1 MDKLIAQA
9 YYKSYLFAWSL
20 KQDLRQAK
28 DAKWKS
34 KLMEWWCLI
43 ENAFKLFKDI
53 DDIEEQIIIFVCE
66 WVLEKIGFTYEN
78 GSYQDFDHKNI
89 HEIFFIFEKEI
100 KIKSIKAD
108 INNKKLIKEIDTY
121 YKKWTKNDLEIKKFE
136 NHTKFSQA
144 LSEIVLDIWE
154 LYNTTGQTII
164 EVDARFVSLTTT
176 VLTIEIKLDPMLVL
190 IGLEHNWH
198 LTITDWSEYKD
209 NGMIRIHLH
218 QSFFDLYKIIYGLRY
233 KNDKT
238 TKEITS
244 ENELKKFSCGKL
256 LFREMNTDLKISNIE
271 DSSKYVSISIN
282 KSLIPKVI
290 LYAYKHRIPSIT
302 AIDLCDK
309 INHKKTLPAD
319 ANDSIGK
326 SISKFRKKHMATL
339 WIQKSDMDKIIN
351 YSGKMVNFWSF
362 TDS

>member
-20 KQDLRQAK
+20 KQDLRQVK
-28 DAKWKS
+28 DVKWKS
-34 KLMEWWCLI
+34 KLVEWWYLI
-43 ENAFKLFKDI
+43 ENAFKLFKCI
-53 DDIEEQIIIFVCE
+53 DDIEEQIIIFLCE
-66 WVLEKIGFTYEN
+66 WILEKIVFIYEN
-78 GSYQDFDHKNI
+78 GSYQEFDHENVRK
-89 HEIFFIFEKEI
+89 IFFIFQKEI
-100 KIKSIKAD
+100 KIKSIQAD
-108 INNKKLIKEIDTY
+108 INNEKLIKKIDTY
-121 YKKWTKNDLEIKKFE
+121 YKKWTKNNLEIKKFE

-154 LYNTTGQTII
+154 LYNTTEQTII
-164 EVDARFVSLTTT
+164 EVDARVVHLTTT
-176 VLTIEIKLDPMLVL
+176 VLTTEIKLDPMLVF

-209 NGMIRIHLH
+209 HGMIRIHLH
-218 QSFFDLYKIIYGLRY
+218 QSFFDLYKTIYGLHY

-271 DSSKYVSISIN
+271 DGSKYVSISIN
-282 KSLIPKVI
+282 RSLIPKVI

-326 SISKFRKKHMATL
+326 SISKFRTKHMATL